1 MYSHDPKVV
10 NEAKT
15 QCMAR
20 WRTNPKT
27 PFNNLTTL
35 DRYFPKQRGVDDP
48 TGYSDS
54 SRESVYE
61 YFDSVVSTA
70 VETDY

>member
-20 WRTNPKT
+20 WRANPKT
-27 PFNNLTTL
+27 PLNNMTTL
-35 DRYFPKQRGVDDP
+35 DHFFPKQDGVDDP
-48 TGYSDS
+48 TGYSNS
-54 SRESVYE
+54 SREAVYE
-61 YFDSVVSTA
+61 YFDSVASTA
-70 VETDY
+70 ASTTY